1 MVFFNAVRS
10 VSCLISQFHAI
21 ITLTLCVFW
30 KFCYKGFAN
39 IQAFFLL
46 LIYVGSLPPTP
57 PHLYLP
63 SQNGMKDFLKL
74 YPRKHFHC
82 GKLWKKKYTSK
93 ALFQEK
99 KNIFFFLER
108 LSNKAGALGKNIS
121 AGFAE
126 SNGKSTLF
134 YYHFKPFKNFSM
146 KGKKKNPD
154 FACIFFR
161 KFPC

>member
-21 ITLTLCVFW
+21 ITLTLRVFW

-82 GKLWKKKYTSK
+82 GRLWKKKYTSK

-99 KNIFFFLER
+99 KNNIFFFG
-108 LSNKAGALGKNIS
+108 KAEQQSRCTGEKHICWLCRIKR
-121 AGFAE
+121 
-126 SNGKSTLF
+126 KV
-134 YYHFKPFKNFSM
+134 HFVLLPFQ
-146 KGKKKNPD
+146 
-154 FACIFFR
+154 AI
-161 KFPC
+161 